1 MEPIRKSIVLAVALV
16 VSNGCGPQPSFSPS
30 TKAASPLEKISFRRG
45 EVAVDSGSS
54 LRVSGQRCQL
64 LGLKESADPESRG
77 KAVTFIQHWF
87 ESVASVSIVNRNEPL
102 LTEDGSP
109 VIWLEG
115 KQNSRL
121 SASSCLNEELVRA
134 GLADVDEASWKDYTF
149 TVPSAKHGRRTE
161 DWKEVLNDARE
172 LYRHGLGK
180 GVEDLENT
188 WVMESSII
196 SGEDAIGVKDGMETK
211 GEWTIRGNRAAMVQW
226 TLGNNTATGVKYPFH
241 VTIDP
246 ERTPKRMDLRSLD
259 PDLMEGKTWLAI
271 YEIDGDTMRISISLD
286 MKRRTEFPAEPRSD
300 EWRFVMK
307 RLKP

>member
-1 MEPIRKSIVLAVALV
+1 MQLLRKLIVLAVALV
-16 VSNGCGPQPSFSPS
+16 VSNGCGQPPSFSPS
-30 TKAASPLEKISFRRG
+30 TKAAPPFEKISFRRG

-54 LRVSGQRCQL
+54 LRASGLRCQL
-64 LGLKESADPESRG
+64 LGLKDSADPKSRD

-87 ESVASVSIVNRNEPL
+87 ESIASVSIVNKNEPL

-109 VIWLEG
+109 VVWLEG
-115 KQNSRL
+115 KQNAQL
-121 SASSCLNEELVRA
+121 FESSCLNEELVRA

-149 TVPSAKHGRRTE
+149 TVPRAKHGRRTE
-161 DWKEVLNDARE
+161 DWKEILNDARE
-172 LYRHGLGK
+172 VHRHGLKK
-180 GVEDLENT
+180 GVADLENT

-211 GEWTIRGNRAAMVQW
+211 SDWLFRGNRAAMVQW
-226 TLGNNTATGVKYPFH
+226 TQGNSTAIGVKYPFH

-246 ERTPKRMDLRSLD
+246 ERTPKWMDLRSLD
-259 PDLMEGKTWLAI
+259 PDLMEGETWLAI

-286 MKRRTEFPAEPRSD
+286 KKRRTEFPAEPRID
-300 EWRFVMK
+300 EWRIVMN